1 MATEIVDSTTEP
13 QIAVD
18 IVDST
23 RPGPQLPRAAT
34 AQYNSPS
41 LDFLADTSTL
51 SLSLSLSPTHFFG
64 RILQLIFRISF
75 VHLQI

>member
-51 SLSLSLSPTHFFG
+51 SLSLSLTHFFG